1 MRTTPP
7 KIDSPSCNGIPNLV
21 DVAESHD
28 DDHDEH
34 EEDDDYHE
42 LSGGCQQ
49 IDVDRTRRSVDPHLC
64 MSWQNRISLV

>member
-7 KIDSPSCNGIPNLV
+7 KIDSPSCNGITNLV

-34 EEDDDYHE
+34 EEDDDDHE
-42 LSGGCQQ
+42 LAGGSQQ
-49 IDVDRTRRSVDPHLC
+49 IDVDRTRGSVDPHLC
-64 MSWQNRISLV
+64 MSRYCRVSLV